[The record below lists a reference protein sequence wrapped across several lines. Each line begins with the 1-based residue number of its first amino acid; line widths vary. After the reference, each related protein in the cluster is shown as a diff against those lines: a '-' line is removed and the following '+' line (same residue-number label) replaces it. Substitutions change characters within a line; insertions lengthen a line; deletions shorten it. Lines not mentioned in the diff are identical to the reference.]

1 MFGVRISYEELSS
14 EVHTSCDGTRTTIVT
29 CFGLANEVKYLH
41 RSWVMVI
48 EPALD
53 AKPYKAPDP
62 AGGPSIFLLRAPRFR

>member
-53 AKPYKAPDP
+53 AK
-62 AGGPSIFLLRAPRFR
+62 